1 MTNILDKNRLSG
13 FLKKNK
19 KNDFI
24 LFFNIL
30 RLFLAMRF
38 FNVSHPIY
46 YDINEIKFYSNM
58 LKNVIHITN
67 SFMLL
72 NGISSYLKK
81 ISFSKLLKNKVV
93 IKMLLRR
100 YSVVFKKA
108 HKLYSK
114 NLHDFFK
121 SKFKYEKIK
130 KIRYLVDY
138 AAFLEKNKVVKKKT
152 ESELELEQKKSIFID
167 KVLNNMP
174 KLKKIYKYLKGRYKK
189 KAFRRRI
196 SFYKS
201 RQLYNPSFFRKRTIS
216 RLLFKRG
223 NKIYRKKFPERKPY
237 LRFKV
242 PFKERQEFVYK
253 FFKDHDNDKVL
264 KRIRRIRKK
273 KFRRKYI

>member
-1 MTNILDKNRLSG
+1 MINILDKNKLSG

-72 NGISSYLKK
+72 NGISLYLKK

-93 IKMLLRR
+93 IKMLLRK
-100 YSVVFKKA
+100 YSVIFKKV
-108 HKLYSK
+108 HKLYFK
-114 NLHDFFK
+114 NLNKFFE

-130 KIRYLVDY
+130 KARYLIDY
-138 AAFLEKNKVVKKKT
+138 AVYLEKNKVVKKKT
-152 ESELELEQKKSIFID
+152 ESELDFEQKKNIFID
-167 KVLNNMP
+167 KVLKNIS
-174 KLKKIYKYLKGRYKK
+174 KLSKLYKYLKVRYKK
-189 KAFRRRI
+189 KAFRRKFF
-196 SFYKS
+196 FYKS
-201 RQLYNPSFFRKRTIS
+201 RQSYNPSFFRKRMIS

-223 NKIYRKKFPERKPY
+223 NRMYRKKFPERKPY
-237 LRFKV
+237 LRFKI
-242 PFKERQEFVYK
+242 PFKQRQEFVYN
-253 FFKDHDNDKVL
+253 FFKDHDNYRAL